1 MILTALGFA
10 LLASQCGPQVHIDT
24 LAAVAQAESGM
35 NTLAIRDNTTGR
47 SYHPKSEA
55 EAIELATRLVIVEHH
70 AVDMGLMQINSA
82 HLGPFQMTI
91 SDAFDACKNIG
102 AGARILVS
110 DYKPGADEDQQGAL
124 DKALSRYNTGS
135 PERGVAN
142 GYVQRVKVA
151 AQQIVPAIR
160 IDSAVSTGRD
170 STQKSVVVQK
180 SSASAARAEDQE
192 RDGDRFTSSPTAP
205 SESPPTWDVFGQA
218 RFQRQRGGVVFG
230 GHRQGGGSA
239 LSGQRKEGSS
249 SIVSL
254 PAEVRPL
261 GAVARQ

>member
-10 LLASQCGPQVHIDT
+10 LLASHCGPEVHIDT

-35 NTLAIRDNTTGR
+35 NTLAIGDNTTGR

-55 EAIELATRLVIVEHH
+55 EAIELATRLVMVKHH
-70 AVDMGLMQINSA
+70 ALDLGLMQINSA

-102 AGARILVS
+102 AGAQILVS
-110 DYKPGADEDQQGAL
+110 TYKPGAEKDQQGAL

-151 AQQIVPAIR
+151 AQQVVPAIR
-160 IDSAVSTGRD
+160 IDSDVLTGWD
-170 STQKSVVVQK
+170 STQKSVVVHK
-180 SSASAARAEDQE
+180 SSAGAARLEDQE
-192 RDGDRFTSSPTAP
+192 RDGDHSTSSPTAP
-205 SESPPTWDVFGQA
+205 AESPPSWDVFGQA
-218 RFQRQRGGVVFG
+218 RFQRQQGGMVFG
-230 GHRQGGGSA
+230 GQRQGGASA

-249 SIVSL
+249 SIVSV
-254 PAEVRPL
+254 PAEVRPV

>member
-24 LAAVAQAESGM
+24 LAAVAQAESGR

-55 EAIELATRLVIVEHH
+55 EAIELATRLVMVDHH
-70 AVDMGLMQINSA
+70 SVDMGLMQINST
-82 HLGPFQMTI
+82 HLRPFLTI
-91 SDAFDACKNIG
+91 SDAFDACKNIR
-102 AGARILVS
+102 AGAQILAS
-110 DYKPGADEDQQGAL
+110 DYKPGADDDQQAAL

-151 AQQIVPAIR
+151 AQQVVPAIR
-160 IDSAVSTGRD
+160 IDSDVSSGRD
-170 STQKSVVVQK
+170 STQKSVVVHK
-180 SSASAARAEDQE
+180 SSAIAARADDQQ
-192 RDGDRFTSSPTAP
+192 RDGDRSTSSPTAP
-205 SESPPTWDVFGQA
+205 SESPPAWDVFGQA
-218 RFQRQRGGVVFG
+218 RFQRRRGEMVFG
-230 GHRQGGGSA
+230 GQRQGASA
-239 LSGQRKEGSS
+239 LSGQRKEDSS
-249 SIVSL
+249 SI
-254 PAEVRPL
+254 AEVRPV